1 MKIVIADDS
10 DMLRERIKE
19 SLKNINDVE
28 IVGEAKTGT
37 EAVKIIQEKNPDFV
51 LLDIK
56 MPELNGIEVLKKIKH
71 REKKIKVCIFTN
83 YPYKQYQT
91 KCAEEGADYF
101 FDKNVNIQV
110 IKNLIEQLSMNR
122 TEENHG

>member
-19 SLKNINDVE
+19 TLKNIENVD

-37 EAVKIIQEKNPDFV
+37 EAIKIIQEKNPDFV
-51 LLDIK
+51 LLDIR
-56 MPELNGIEVLKKIKH
+56 MPELNGIEVLKKIKNLE
-71 REKKIKVCIFTN
+71 RKIKVCIFTN
-83 YPYKQYQT
+83 YPYMQYQQ

-101 FDKNVNIQV
+101 FDKNVNIQE
-110 IKNLIEQLSMNR
+110 IKNLIEQLSMNSMA
-122 TEENHG
+122 ENHG

>member
-1 MKIVIADDS
+1 
-10 DMLRERIKE
+10 MLRERIKE

-56 MPELNGIEVLKKIKH
+56 MPELNGIEVLKKIKR

-91 KCAEEGADYF
+91 KCTEEGADYF